1 MPRKGHPDY
10 AVDPDRGSSASPTK
24 NARLVDLDEHQD
36 RAASR
41 SGLRDLDAMTEG
53 MSGLTRMQKDRERLF
68 PRGTT
73 ADLGDPRMRRH
84 LPTEGQE
91 RAPISSRQRN
101 ERSKDRRD
109 TQATMPLTQLRAQ
122 KDLVTRPERWRDLN
136 DQLSANTGDI

>member
-24 NARLVDLDEHQD
+24 NARLVDLDEHED

-68 PRGTT
+68 PRGTS

-91 RAPISSRQRN
+91 RAPISSP
-101 ERSKDRRD
+101 
-109 TQATMPLTQLRAQ
+109 TQRAQ
-122 KDLVTRPERWRDLN
+122 QGPPRHPGHDAPDPAARPEGPGHPPR
-136 DQLSANTGDI
+136 AVA

>member
-53 MSGLTRMQKDRERLF
+53 MSGLTRMQKAVSYTHLDVYKRQGVKG
-68 PRGTT
+68 PI
-73 ADLGDPRMRRH
+73 RM
-84 LPTEGQE
+84 PPKT
-91 RAPISSRQRN
+91 
-101 ERSKDRRD
+101 
-109 TQATMPLTQLRAQ
+109 
-122 KDLVTRPERWRDLN
+122 
-136 DQLSANTGDI
+136 

>member
-73 ADLGDPRMRRH
+73 ADLGDRYVIEPAFMEYTREMFSKSYP
-84 LPTEGQE
+84 LASDGFSYASDTNDEWLSGEGLIALLNDGPPTERRR
-91 RAPISSRQRN
+91 RAT
-101 ERSKDRRD
+101 D
-109 TQATMPLTQLRAQ
+109 
-122 KDLVTRPERWRDLN
+122 
-136 DQLSANTGDI
+136 